1 LEAPVIINKEMGL
14 THADFFRTI
23 QSAIGDK
30 DLELNRRGVVLRKKD
45 KKLEIFLGPERER
58 KIGLLVF
65 PVTDVSFKFYGY
77 ESSRVKSVIKRF
89 DLRFK
94 RGGG

>member
-1 LEAPVIINKEMGL
+1 MEKPVIINKEMGL
-14 THADFFRTI
+14 THAEFFRTI

-30 DLELNRRGVVLRKKD
+30 DLELNHKGVVLNKKD
-45 KKLEIFLGPERER
+45 TKLKICLGPERER

-65 PVTDVSFKFYGY
+65 PVTDVNFMFYGY
-77 ESSRVKSVIKRF
+77 EPSQVKSEIKRF
-89 DLRFK
+89 ALRFK